1 MGHQKYNIL
10 YVDDEQSNLRVFK
23 TIYRHYYNIYSA
35 ISAEEAFLILENNPI
50 HLIISDQRMP
60 EMTGVEFLKEVKK
73 KWPEPKYILLTAYS
87 DHEVLK
93 EAINVVGIWRYI
105 NKPYDHD
112 DLRLVMDNA
121 LEAYQ
126 LKIDKDIL
134 NSERLKAEAK
144 IKESEEKFR
153 TFTESA

>member
-35 ISAEEAFLILENNPI
+35 ITAEEAILILENNPI

-73 KWPEPKYILLTAYS
+73 KWPEPKCILLTAYS

-134 NSERLKAEAK
+134 NSERLKAEA
-144 IKESEEKFR
+144 
-153 TFTESA
+153 